1 MASTYCPSNNIHH
14 IRSSSLTS
22 ISHPS
27 TIQVEDKICKLKTW
41 EASTSTTP
49 TADAICRGLLSLQ
62 GLYDCVDDLLTLPS
76 TQQALTQ
83 NRYMKFS
90 NELLDQSISL
100 LDVCGSLRDLLSEV
114 KENVRDVQSAVRRR
128 KDDVRVTTSFIKKL
142 KKDFRKAISSLK
154 HIDDKIGG
162 MPLLD
167 RDHLLSSVARVLR
180 DVTVVSTSVFRSLL
194 LLLSGSVAKSKTTR
208 WSVVS
213 NMIPKGT
220 VENKDQLQVFNE
232 ELQRHNEE
240 IENGLECMFRRLI
253 KTRASLLN
261 ILSN

>member
-1 MASTYCPSNNIHH
+1 MASTSCPSNNIHH

-83 NRYMKFS
+83 NQYMKFS

-128 KDDVRVTTSFIKKL
+128 KDD
-142 KKDFRKAISSLK
+142 

-167 RDHLLSSVARVLR
+167 QDHHLSSVARVLR
-180 DVTVVSTSVFRSLL
+180 DATVVSTTVFRSLL

-208 WSVVS
+208 WSVIS
-213 NMIPKGT
+213 NMIHKGT
-220 VENKDQLQVFNE
+220 VEYKDQLQVFNE
-232 ELQRHNEE
+232 KLQRHTEE
-240 IENGLECMFRRLI
+240 IEYGLECMFRRLI